1 MAIDTLIEAVAAGV
15 MVLTT
20 LLIVAWLPRR
30 SPSAPWIGASA
41 LVLFFF
47 VYYGYFVLFEST
59 WNGQTPGKRIIRIR
73 VIKDD
78 GRPIGAIESVGRNLL
93 RIVDQLPFLYAIGIA
108 SVLLSNKSKRL
119 GDFVAGTM
127 VVHERTLEDIKP
139 VWQSKVRGDGLR
151 LGSER
156 LTAEDLALIEA
167 FLNRREALAG
177 DVRYNTAVQI
187 VNRLRSKLQ
196 IPDGVSLRNEEL
208 LEAIASE
215 WRSSAKYI

>member
-1 MAIDTLIEAVAAGV
+1 LIEAVAAGV

-20 LLIVAWLPRR
+20 VLIVAWLPRR
-30 SPSAPWIGASA
+30 SPSGPWIGASA

-47 VYYGYFVLFEST
+47 VYYGYFVLFESI

-139 VWQSKVRGDGLR
+139 VWQSKVRSDGLR

-208 LEAIASE
+208 LEAVASE